1 MTLIDALMGT
11 LFVFV
16 FLAIAAG
23 AMFPLAMAINLWM
36 DDEGKQAVKFA
47 AIGAVT
53 TFIFLTG
60 AVYLAGQI
68 KESEPQCPHVIQQR
82 TD

>member
-1 MTLIDALMGT
+1 MTLLDALAGA

-23 AMFPLAMAINLWM
+23 AMFPLAMAINLWA
-36 DDEGKQAVKFA
+36 DDKNRQAVKFA

-53 TFIFLTG
+53 TFVFLTG
-60 AVYLAGQI
+60 FAYLVGQA
-68 KESEPQCPHVIQQR
+68 KESEPQCPHVIQQQ

>member
-1 MTLIDALMGT
+1 MTLLDALQGT
-11 LFVFV
+11 LFIFV

-36 DDEGKQAVKFA
+36 DDKGKHAVKFA

-53 TFIFLTG
+53 TFVFLTG
-60 AVYLAGQI
+60 TVYLAGQA
-68 KESEPQCPHVIQQR
+68 KESEPQCPRTIYQR
-82 TD
+82 